1 MSVRQYGLLALMPVL
16 MPVLMLALLLIGS
29 GARAGTVAV
38 DTLAERIDLA
48 DHLALLHDPD
58 GQLHFSEVA
67 AMATDFRGTRRAD
80 LLKRFNAGVFWLRF
94 SLVHSGSQP
103 ITRWLAV
110 GTPKINRITF
120 YAHDAA
126 SPRTDGWQVLTAGR
140 SVARQQKPVVATDA
154 IFPITLQP
162 GENREFL
169 IRIDVRGASDLAA
182 TLWEPQAYRLAAGNR
197 TLLLA
202 FILGGTLLGGLLALV
217 VYSRLHEPRY
227 LWLALMLF
235 AVSGVEAM
243 RENLIG
249 MYLWPGHLDLPP
261 PLLSAFAALG
271 IFAMAKVVTSALDLP
286 RTIPVGNRL
295 ILALRWIAVL
305 GLGLSFADYGAGVR
319 VQSLTT
325 VVLLPASL
333 GLALIA
339 WRKGLPSAR
348 LFTLAFALA
357 LLVET
362 ARQLANLGI
371 LPWANAM
378 NFSMA
383 GFLLSTP
390 VILLGMVEQ
399 TRQLSQQLAVA
410 EQLQAAKSTFLAKVS
425 HELRSPL
432 NTILGFARMLQR
444 GSARLSLQEGTAG
457 IEKSALRLLGLIDEL
472 LDSSRAAAG
481 KLTVAPAPTFFI
493 AWLDELCMS
502 AAVAIEAK
510 GNRFAC
516 VRNGDLPT
524 SLTID
529 GPRLRQVLDNLLG
542 NANRHTHKGEIR
554 LECTAQTAGDQVTLH
569 FAVRD
574 TGEGIAPERLQS
586 IFDPFV
592 RGDAAEQTTDNQESR
607 RSGFGLGLPICREL
621 VHQMGGE
628 ITVSSQRKQ
637 GSCFSFSLECAL
649 APPPATAAPAAIS
662 LLSQPAGAWRP
673 RILLVDDDPQQL
685 QLLGDLLDDAGFVTQ
700 EAGSGRAA
708 LAKLEQQ
715 RWDAV
720 VTDQMMADGDGW
732 FVLQQARAQAPA
744 MPVVLLSAA
753 WPQRPADY
761 PAELDFAATLRKPA
775 LSEELLATLWGLILK
790 VGAGGTAIPHAQW
803 QVLAALA
810 GDGDVS
816 GIEDWIAALP
826 ASPVTDWVRAA
837 LHRLD
842 FDLLQRSAMIEPCQN
857 SQF

>member
-1 MSVRQYGLLALMPVL
+1 MSVQQCGWLIAMLLF
-16 MPVLMLALLLIGS
+16 LIS
-29 GARAGTVAV
+29 SNARASTVAL

-58 GQLHFSEVA
+58 GQLHFSEVVV
-67 AMATDFRGTRRAD
+67 MATDFRSTRRAD
-80 LLKRFNAGVFWLRF
+80 LLKSFNAGVFWLRF

-110 GTPKINRITF
+110 GTPKIDQITF

-126 SPRTDGWQVLTAGR
+126 SPRTDDWLVLTAGR

-169 IRIDVRGASDLAA
+169 IRINVRGASDLAA

-202 FILGGTLLGGLLALV
+202 GILGGTLLGSLLALV
-217 VYSRLHEPRY
+217 VYIRLHEPRY

-235 AVSGVEAM
+235 AISGVEAM

-249 MYLWPGHLDLPP
+249 MYLWPAHLDLPP
-261 PLLSAFAALG
+261 PLLSTFAALA
-271 IFAMAKVVTSALDLP
+271 IFAMAKVVTAALDLP
-286 RTIPVGNRL
+286 RALPVGHRL

-305 GLGLSFADYGAGVR
+305 GLALSFADYGAGVR
-319 VQSLTT
+319 VLSLTA

-333 GLALIA
+333 GLSLLA

-348 LFTLAFALA
+348 LFALAFALA

-371 LPWANAM
+371 LPWAGAM

-390 VILLGMVEQ
+390 VILLGMVDQ

-410 EQLQAAKSTFLAKVS
+410 EQLQAAKSAFLAKVS

-444 GSARLSLQEGTAG
+444 GSARLSLQEGTTG

-481 KLTVAPAPTFFI
+481 KLAVSPAPTFFI
-493 AWLDELCMS
+493 PWLDELCMS

-510 GNRFAC
+510 GNRFVC
-516 VRNGDLPT
+516 ERNGDLPT
-524 SLTID
+524 SVAID

-554 LECTAQTAGDQVTLH
+554 LECAAQIEGNRVTLR

-592 RGDAAEQTTDNQESR
+592 RGDIVEQTEENR

-628 ITVSSQRKQ
+628 IAVSSKLKQ
-637 GSCFSFSLECAL
+637 GSCFSFALECAL
-649 APPPATAAPAAIS
+649 APPPATTAPCATA
-662 LLSQPAGAWRP
+662 LPQPAGTWRP

-708 LAKLEQQ
+708 LATLAQQ

-732 FVLQQARAQAPA
+732 FVLQQARAQAPS
-744 MPVVLLSAA
+744 MPVILLSAA
-753 WPQRPADY
+753 EPQRPVDF

-775 LSEELLATLWGLILK
+775 LSAELLATLWGLILK
-790 VGAGGTAIPHAQW
+790 VGAGGTAINATQW
-803 QVLAALA
+803 QALATLA

-826 ASPVTDWVRAA
+826 ESPVTDWVRAN
-837 LHRLD
+837 LNRLD
-842 FDLLQRSAMIEPCQN
+842 FDLLQRSAMIEPCQK
-857 SQF
+857 S